1 MLLDNI
7 YQLQNLKKFY
17 IFTPIR
23 ACIFPIDIGGF
34 FDNWKSDQTPAS
46 SSTLTKL
53 IIKKAKISW
62 QVESFWGKTES
73 TLWLGTIAK

>member
-17 IFTPIR
+17 IFIPIR
-23 ACIFPIDIGGF
+23 ACIFPIDIGVY

-53 IIKKAKISW
+53 IIKKEKISW
-62 QVESFWGKTES
+62 QVENFWGKTES